1 RDSGGGGAARGGGGD
16 RGALPAG
23 PAPGVDQ
30 LRRPQGPAQDRLLLA
45 DARRSGQLHPPRR
58 DRRGAL
64 AAHRRRAGAAQLRPR
79 PHSARL
85 ADRRRIS
92 RGDRRPVTVF
102 LIRHAEAGQRGGGS
116 GPDELRE
123 LDEAGVPL
131 DGGLRWKKA
140 STWALE
146 VRGGK
151 VVSGRY
157 LPPPPG

>member
-1 RDSGGGGAARGGGGD
+1 M
-16 RGALPAG
+16 
-23 PAPGVDQ
+23 
-30 LRRPQGPAQDRLLLA
+30 
-45 DARRSGQLHPPRR
+45 
-58 DRRGAL
+58 
-64 AAHRRRAGAAQLRPR
+64 
-79 PHSARL
+79 
-85 ADRRRIS
+85 
-92 RGDRRPVTVF
+92 TVF

-123 LDEAGVPL
+123 LDDAGRRQADGMVRLLATERVDRVLSSWYPRCRQTVEPLAAARRLSVEEDEGLAEGADPRALVARMGDLDHSALSSHGDVISGVIVELDEAGVPL
-131 DGGLRWKKA
+131 DGALRWKKA